1 MNLRLINITMCFLLV
16 IGLNACSPATVTQTQ
31 PAIERVTIQLQW
43 VTQAQFAGY
52 YVALDKGWYL
62 EEGIEVTIVPGA
74 PDVSAVDLVL
84 SESRQFGT
92 SLLADLAVQVQ
103 QGRPLRS
110 VAQIQQKN
118 GLLLVA
124 RKDSGIERPQDFRG
138 KRVGVWLG
146 NWQAQFDSL
155 MANAGINRD
164 EFELVSQGYSMAP
177 FLNGELDVASAM
189 IYNEYY
195 SVLESGVSADELSII
210 DYADYGLGFPGDAL
224 FTSLRMIEQKPELV
238 AKVVRA
244 SLRGWKYAIENP
256 EEAVEIVLKY
266 DDTQMQ
272 TQQHQMSMMLEIA
285 KLVVIGDH
293 PIGQTDEVAAGSM
306 LTTLLQYGILAS
318 PVDPQSLYTNQF
330 WVDVTP

>member
-1 MNLRLINITMCFLLV
+1 VGFLLG
-16 IGLNACSPATVTQTQ
+16 IGLFACSPASVTQTQ
-31 PAIERVTIQLQW
+31 PAIERVSLQLQW

-62 EEGIEVTIVPGA
+62 EEGIELTIVPGA
-74 PDVSAVDLVL
+74 PDVSAIDLVL

-103 QGRPLRS
+103 QGRPLKS

-124 RKDSGIERPQDFRG
+124 RKGSGIERPQDFRG

-155 MANAGINRD
+155 MANAGINRE

-195 SVLESGVSADELSII
+195 SVLESGVSADELLII

-224 FTSLRMIEQKPELV
+224 FTSLRMIEQKPDLV
-238 AKVVRA
+238 AKMVRA
-244 SLRGWKYAIENP
+244 SLRGWKFAIENP

-293 PIGQTDEVAAGSM
+293 PIGQTDEVAAASM
-306 LTTLLQYGILAS
+306 LTTLLQYGILTS

-330 WVDVTP
+330 RVDVTP